1 MNNNM
6 TQQDKDLLLR
16 DLCARLPYGV
26 ILKGETSI
34 DGTINNIATLDA
46 KLLAVDLSTGFIT
59 IKDESHN
66 WPLRIGSF
74 KPYLRPLSSMTQE
87 ERDKFCDIGG
97 VISYRPTDGKQY
109 IVAFV
114 PEALDYLNSIHADY
128 RGLIEKGLAIEVT
141 DENNPYK

>member
-1 MNNNM
+1 M

-26 ILKGETSI
+26 IFQYGNQYQFYLNEIS
-34 DGTINNIATLDA
+34 
-46 KLLAVDLSTGFIT
+46 
-59 IKDESHN
+59 KDKCSA
-66 WPLRIGSF
+66 WPIEYC
-74 KPYLRPLSSMTQE
+74 KPYLRPLSSLTQE

-128 RGLIEKGLAIEVT
+128 RGLIEKGLAIKVT
-141 DENNPYK
+141 EENNPYK